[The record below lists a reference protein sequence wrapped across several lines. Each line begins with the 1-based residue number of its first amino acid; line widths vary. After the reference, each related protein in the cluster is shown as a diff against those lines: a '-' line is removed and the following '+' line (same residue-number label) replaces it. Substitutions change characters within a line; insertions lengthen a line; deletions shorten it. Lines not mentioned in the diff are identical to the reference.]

1 MKLEAFIHS
10 ISEEQSLFPLCSFV
24 FVISMV
30 VLGDSRKPWKPYQGS
45 PLYFLDI
52 NLPSLKKKKEHFQEK
67 SEGGGGGE
75 RRGEAGEGANLP
87 I

>member
-1 MKLEAFIHS
+1 
-10 ISEEQSLFPLCSFV
+10 
-24 FVISMV
+24 MV

-52 NLPSLKKKKEHFQEK
+52 NLPSLKKKKKEHFQEK
-67 SEGGGGGE
+67 SEGGGGEE